1 MSGSNPPPA
10 PAAAAEPERGR
21 RNSLENILVEDA
33 QVLMSF
39 LQTPGEE
46 DDDTEIEELLK
57 AEKAAQAAA
66 EERRKK
72 LEAVKA
78 RQQAKADA
86 MEQRVSN
93 KIKGISTDDVSGL
106 KRALAKAL
114 LVIDDLR
121 AAKEGATAQEKE
133 LEELRAFKQSV
144 EDLCN
149 QKREE

>member
-1 MSGSNPPPA
+1 MSSEAKAPPPA
-10 PAAAAEPERGR
+10 PAAAERGR

-78 RQQAKADA
+78 RQQAKSDA
-86 MEQRVSN
+86 MEKRVSN

-121 AAKEGATAQEKE
+121 AAKESASAQEQE
-133 LEELRAFKQSV
+133 LEELRGFKQSI

-149 QKREE
+149 QKVE